1 MNNNIQS
8 LRDSLFETI
17 NDLKSGK
24 IDIEKAKTI
33 SELSQ
38 VIINSTKVEVDFLK
52 VVKGTGSGFFPVEP
66 LEDTMREINEKNKKP
81 LEIG

>member
-52 VVKGTGSGFFPVEP
+52 VVKGTG
-66 LEDTMREINEKNKKP
+66 
-81 LEIG
+81 